1 MVDATGLKYTAKVNG
16 KRVNTV
22 RKSGVSSVNFILPL
36 MCLLMR
42 LLLQKLA

>member
-1 MVDATGLKYTAKVNG
+1 MKING

-22 RKSGVSSVNFILPL
+22 NTARIRGVFSTNFILPL

-42 LLLQKLA
+42 FIAAEVNLIL